1 MIRRPSPAG
10 LVALAAYVAAIV
22 AANVLT
28 NELGLVSVGFG
39 LMVTAGT
46 YAAGLALLARDYVQR
61 FAGVPWVLAG
71 IAFGGVLSWV
81 TTSNPR
87 LAFASTTAFVGA
99 ELLDLGVFTGLWDR
113 LGMFG
118 AALASNVVSAPVDTV
133 LFLWIAGFPLT
144 VETVTGQFVGKVLWA
159 TLVPLL
165 IVEGIRRALSR
176 QPDHA
181 PGS

>member
-1 MIRRPSPAG
+1 MTRLPPAG
-10 LVALAAYVAAIV
+10 LVALIAYVAAIV

-39 LMVTAGT
+39 LTVTAGT

-61 FAGVPWVLAG
+61 FAGVPWVLFG
-71 IAFGGVLSWV
+71 IAFGGVLSWLS
-81 TTSNPR
+81 TTNAR
-87 LAFASTTAFVGA
+87 LALASTVAFVGA
-99 ELLDLGVFTGLWDR
+99 ELLDLGVFSALWDR

-118 AALASNVVSAPVDTV
+118 SALASNVISAPVDTL
-133 LFLWIAGFPLT
+133 LFLSLAGFPVTAQT
-144 VETVTGQFVGKVLWA
+144 VAGQFVGKVLWA

-165 IVEGIRRALSR
+165 IVEGIRVLSR

-181 PGS
+181 ESS